1 MYLSVWIKGDCIIC
15 WLRVVW
21 FSSWT
26 CSGRFDVFD
35 DDPEQDILDS
45 CNGIRDIKQKHYDE
59 EKDILRKDDQ
69 KNGREYD
76 IVADTDQ
83 IIEPDNVEEK
93 VSEQEYANQKSNQ
106 ISIIEFNDDA
116 QEDRYNSDIK

>member
-1 MYLSVWIKGDCIIC
+1 MI
-15 WLRVVW
+15 
-21 FSSWT
+21 SSWI

-45 CNGIRDIKQKHYDE
+45 CNGTRDIKQKHYDE

-69 KNGREYD
+69 KTGREYD

-93 VSEQEYANQKSNQ
+93 ISEQEYANQKSNQ
-106 ISIIEFNDDA
+106 ISIMEFNDDA
-116 QEDRYNSDIK
+116 QEDRYDSDIK

>member
-1 MYLSVWIKGDCIIC
+1 M
-15 WLRVVW
+15 
-21 FSSWT
+21 
-26 CSGRFDVFD
+26 
-35 DDPEQDILDS
+35 
-45 CNGIRDIKQKHYDE
+45 
-59 EKDILRKDDQ
+59 RKDDQ

-106 ISIIEFNDDA
+106 ISITEFNDDA
-116 QEDRYNSDIK
+116 QEDRYNSDIKKTW

>member
-1 MYLSVWIKGDCIIC
+1 M
-15 WLRVVW
+15 
-21 FSSWT
+21 
-26 CSGRFDVFD
+26 
-35 DDPEQDILDS
+35 
-45 CNGIRDIKQKHYDE
+45 
-59 EKDILRKDDQ
+59 RKDDQ
-69 KNGREYD
+69 KTGRDYD

-106 ISIIEFNDDA
+106 ISIMEFNDDA